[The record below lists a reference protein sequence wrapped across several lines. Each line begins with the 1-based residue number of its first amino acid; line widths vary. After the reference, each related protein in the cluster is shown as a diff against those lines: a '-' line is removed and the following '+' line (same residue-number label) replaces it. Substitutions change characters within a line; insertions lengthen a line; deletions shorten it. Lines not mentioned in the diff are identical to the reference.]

1 MPFGWIKKEDTK
13 EQIITEQTV
22 TKKLDLAASGVGIEP
37 PIVKQKSFKNSFK
50 KNYNIYY
57 MIGISIVF
65 LFLILSLARVPH
77 FGDYIDSTIFDF
89 IFGWTKFIIYAFL
102 LFACILYFIP
112 KLRMFLWTK
121 RKLFGAIFLTLGFS
135 WILGASFGIDHYGI
149 GSTDFMAY
157 LNDYFNHFKEVMW
170 PATCEHYNY
179 IDVRID
185 GGFIGILG
193 IAIFSA
199 FTLPLIIIVGA
210 IVMIIAV
217 SLYIRKSR
225 NAKTTAWFKAKLIH
239 LLGGITSLEERD
251 IKEESITVQG
261 ERDVHQPS
269 IREMTRAVMGHQQH
283 NFKFK
288 NYYHYLEK
296 YDFENKDNFPHLNA
310 LSNES
315 SDIIFESKKTLDSL
329 KFSLNNFFKYI
340 HVDAEYKKSE
350 ILFSSIS
357 ISYELKDDEA
367 YSLINQDQASLANC
381 LNSKKFH
388 AKYKN
393 RLLYLEIPTEHAA
406 KISLRDV
413 LQDIGYDNPLSLA
426 IGKTIDRIPI
436 FLNMVS
442 SKNVMIQG
450 GAGSGRIMLLSVLTV
465 SALFLNSPEHL
476 KLYMFDTTNRSLS
489 KFFET
494 KHSVVRRRLN
504 RGEIIDQ
511 LKQLASELDAETIKL
526 KNTNCKTIYDYNTK
540 VANPKHIPTRLIVIN
555 DINDLLEENNDEF
568 TALIENL
575 LHRSGSNGLCVVL
588 SSATTNV
595 ATIKFNSMM
604 NNVIALKVATNADS
618 KLLFNQSG
626 AEWLNGNGDMY
637 IQNAKVKGNLIRAHC
652 PFTSNNEI
660 SHIIDIINEASF
672 KVAEGSDSYENNFN

>member
-1 MPFGWIKKEDTK
+1 MTFGWNKKEDTK

-22 TKKLDLAASGVGIEP
+22 TKKLDLASSGTV
-37 PIVKQKSFKNSFK
+37 VDNTTTNQKSFKATFK

-57 MIGISIVF
+57 MIGISIIF
-65 LFLILSLARVPH
+65 LFLILSLARIPGFEYV
-77 FGDYIDSTIFDF
+77 DSAIFDF
-89 IFGWTKFIIYAFL
+89 VFGWTKFIIYAFL

-121 RKLFGAIFLTLGFS
+121 RKLFGMFFLTLGFS
-135 WILGASFGIDHYGI
+135 WILGASFGISKYGI
-149 GSTDFMAY
+149 VSTGFMTY
-157 LNDYFNHFKEVMW
+157 LNDYFNHFKEIMW
-170 PATCEHYNY
+170 PATCNNYNF
-179 IDVRID
+179 IDVQID

-210 IVMIIAV
+210 IIMIVAF
-217 SLYIRKSR
+217 SMYIRKSQ
-225 NAKTTAWFKAKLIH
+225 NVKVTAWFKAKLIH

-269 IREMTRAVMGHQQH
+269 IREMTRAIMGHQQH

-296 YDFENKDNFPHLNA
+296 YNFENRDSFPHLNA

-340 HVDAEYKKSE
+340 HVEAEYKKSE
-350 ILFSSIS
+350 ILFSSVS
-357 ISYELKDDEA
+357 ISYELKNDED
-367 YSLINQDQASLANC
+367 YSLINQNQTSLANC

-393 RLLYLEIPTEHAA
+393 RILYLEIPTEHVA

-413 LQDIGYDNPLSLA
+413 LQDIGYDNPLSIA

-436 FLNMVS
+436 FLNMVN
-442 SKNVMIQG
+442 SKNIMIQG
-450 GAGSGRIMLLSVLTV
+450 GSGSGRIMLLSVLTV

-476 KLYMFDTTNRSLS
+476 KLYMLDTTNRSLS

-494 KHSVVRRRLN
+494 KHSVVKRRLN
-504 RGEIIDQ
+504 RSEIISQ
-511 LKQLASELDAETIKL
+511 LRQLSGELDSEAIKL

-540 VANPKHIPTRLIVIN
+540 VATSKHIPSRLIVIN
-555 DINDLLEENNDEF
+555 DINDLLEEYGSEF
-568 TALIENL
+568 TSLVENL
-575 LHRSGSNGLCVVL
+575 LHRSNAHGLCVVL
-588 SSATTNV
+588 SSAITNV
-595 ATIKFNSMM
+595 ATIKFNSIM
-604 NNVIALKVATNADS
+604 NNIIALKVATNADS
-618 KLLFNQSG
+618 KLLLNQSG

-672 KVAEGSDSYENNFN
+672 KTEEGPTTYENNFN